1 MIEVKVSGEIE
12 ASAAT
17 LWGLLRDFGSIGW
30 MPPVTRSE
38 TEGEGVGMVRLIYA
52 GDGPPVREQ
61 LEARD
66 DAQRQL
72 GYGIPEGNPLPV
84 DDYHA
89 TVQVGELGPKRSSI
103 EWVGRFSARGVSD
116 AEAEATVKGMYGVLI
131 SWVKAAAE
139 SMPAE
144 DALDPPSRA

>member
-1 MIEVKVSGEIE
+1 MIEVKVTGEIE
-12 ASAAT
+12 APAET
-17 LWGLLRDFGSIGW
+17 LWALLRDFGSIGW
-30 MPPVTRSE
+30 MNGVRRSE
-38 TEGEGVGMVRLIYA
+38 TEGDGVGMVRLIYV

-66 DAQRQL
+66 DAARRL

-103 EWVGRFSARGVSD
+103 EWVGRFSARNVSD
-116 AEAEATVKGMYGVLI
+116 EQAEATVTGMYGVLI
-131 SWVKAAAE
+131 SWVKVAAE
-139 SMPAE
+139 SSHA
-144 DALDPPSRA
+144 S